1 MTRTILLADDSVTIQ
16 KVIELTFMDE
26 DYEVVAVGNGDEALE
41 KLDEITPDFVIADV
55 HMPGASGYE
64 VARQSKSLRPEVP
77 VLLLVSTF
85 EPFDEEE
92 AERSGCDAFLK
103 KPFDSQELQRLV
115 EELSAEARGE
125 ATGQTSAGWGAPEDE
140 EPAPAAA
147 PYGAEPWSEPGPG
160 AGLPAATEEDET
172 AAEPFSIG
180 LDEDEE
186 TPSTRVAPPPE
197 ALGAAAGGE
206 EPEPFGDAWGSEA
219 SPELFEPDE
228 VSAEELGA
236 EDWGVEELG
245 GEELREPEFPTEPEA
260 SEAAPPAAGSWA
272 GAYAGGAAEPETA
285 AAEPADAGLPAAGPL
300 SDEDV
305 DRIARRVVEL
315 LGDKPV
321 REVAWEVVPDL
332 AEVVIRSR
340 LQELEAQVESAE

>member
-26 DYEVVAVGNGDEALE
+26 DYEVVAVGTGDEALE
-41 KLDEITPDFVIADV
+41 KLDELTPDFVIADV

-64 VARQSKSLRPEVP
+64 VAKHSKSLRPEVP

-85 EPFDEEE
+85 EPFDEAE

-125 ATGQTSAGWGAPEDE
+125 AATETSGVWGGEEPAGFGAEGE
-140 EPAPAAA
+140 EPAPYPEADVVAPSEAAYETPREPSFA
-147 PYGAEPWSEPGPG
+147 AGA
-160 AGLPAATEEDET
+160 EEDET

-180 LDEDEE
+180 FEDDEE
-186 TPSTRVAPPPE
+186 MAPTRVSPPPE
-197 ALGAAAGGE
+197 VAGEAAGE
-206 EPEPFGDAWGSEA
+206 EPFGGAWATQAEPEVF
-219 SPELFEPDE
+219 ELEP
-228 VSAEELGA
+228 EELGSA
-236 EDWGVEELG
+236 WEGA
-245 GEELREPEFPTEPEA
+245 EPEA
-260 SEAAPPAAGSWA
+260 PAAEWGAEPEPPAAGAS
-272 GAYAGGAAEPETA
+272 
-285 AAEPADAGLPAAGPL
+285 PL
-300 SDEDV
+300 SDADV

-315 LGDKPV
+315 LGDKAV
-321 REVAWEVVPDL
+321 RDVAWEVVPDL

-340 LQELEAQVESAE
+340 LQELETQAESAE

>member
-41 KLDEITPDFVIADV
+41 KLEEVTPDFVIADV

-64 VARQSKSLRPEVP
+64 VARHSKSLRPEVP

-125 ATGQTSAGWGAPEDE
+125 ATAEASGEWGAPPAPDLPPAYPEGGEEAGAAGELDDE
-140 EPAPAAA
+140 E
-147 PYGAEPWSEPGPG
+147 
-160 AGLPAATEEDET
+160 TH
-172 AAEPFSIG
+172 AEPFSIG
-180 LDEDEE
+180 LDEEDEM
-186 TPSTRVAPPPE
+186 PPTRVAPPPE
-197 ALGAAAGGE
+197 AVGSTAEEEPETLYGDEGGGE
-206 EPEPFGDAWGSEA
+206 EAGATQAEPEVFELEPEDYEGAVAREA
-219 SPELFEPDE
+219 PAEPELP
-228 VSAEELGA
+228 AETGA
-236 EDWGVEELG
+236 AEADA
-245 GEELREPEFPTEPEA
+245 PEA
-260 SEAAPPAAGSWA
+260 AAPP
-272 GAYAGGAAEPETA
+272 
-285 AAEPADAGLPAAGPL
+285 PAASPL

-305 DRIARRVVEL
+305 DRIARRIVEL
-315 LGDKPV
+315 VGDRPV
-321 REVAWEVVPDL
+321 RDVAWEVVPDL
-332 AEVVIRSR
+332 AEIVIRNR
-340 LQELEAQVESAE
+340 IRELETQTESVE